1 MSIRKIL
8 VPITGGPHDGD
19 VLAMG
24 LDVAKIFKAQM
35 VALFARADPTEA
47 LPYLGE
53 GVSGQVIEDLLDAA
67 REGAEISGNK
77 ASKAL
82 AAAASAAGVPIVD
95 KSDNP
100 PMPSARFI
108 DVVGRRDDV
117 VTAHSRLSDLV
128 VFAEAEDTSAG
139 GSSLEAALMSAD
151 RPVLIVPKTRKGT
164 IGTRIAIGW
173 DQSQEASMAVTAAVP
188 FLSHATKV
196 TIFCIGKSEL
206 DTNPCNMLS
215 DYLALHGVTPE
226 IHLVDGQGRPDGEVL
241 LDQAEKMS
249 ADLLVM
255 GGYGHSRLRQF
266 FLGGTTQHVRSHAS
280 IPVLMAH

>member
-8 VPITGGPHDGD
+8 VPITGGPHDAD

-24 LDVAKIFKAQM
+24 LDVAKMFGAQA

-53 GVSGQVIEDLLDAA
+53 GVSGQVIEDLMDAA
-67 REGAEISGNK
+67 REGADLSCTK
-77 ASKAL
+77 ARKAL
-82 AAAASAAGVPIVD
+82 EEAVAVAGLPLVNESSAA
-95 KSDNP
+95 NL
-100 PMPSARFI
+100 PSARFV

-128 VFAEAEDTSAG
+128 VFAEAEDSSPG

-151 RPVLIVPKTRKGT
+151 RPVLIAPKQRKAT
-164 IGTRIAIGW
+164 IGTCVAIGW
-173 DQSQEASMAVTAAVP
+173 DQSQEASMAVTAAIP
-188 FLSHATKV
+188 FLSAASKV
-196 TIFCIGKSEL
+196 SIFCIGSKEL
-206 DTNPCNMLS
+206 DPTPCDMLE
-215 DYLALHGVTPE
+215 DYLALHGLTAK
-226 IHLVDGQGRPDGEVL
+226 INLVDGQGRPDGEVL
-241 LDQAEKMS
+241 LEQAEKIS

-255 GGYGHSRLRQF
+255 GGYSHSRVRQF
-266 FLGGTTQHVRSHAS
+266 FLGGTTTHVRSHAT